1 MPTPAQLQKNQANQS
16 NRQKDFIAEIKTQG
30 LSRTNRFTVE
40 VTPPSA
46 TPATTRRILLLCE
59 QASLPGISYASTQ
72 NRSWGETREA
82 VYDRLFEPITLQF
95 HVDRHFVVKQVFDD
109 WMMMIQNPVTRSFN
123 YYNNYTTKMKINI
136 QDLQDETMYEVELAE
151 AFPKAIVPISLDA
164 ESKDTMRLQVTF
176 QYRYWTASMIQQNA
190 NGQKLTAS
198 GLNKYI
204 NDFSG
209 FQEKYLKGL
218 GEAGNFVTGA
228 VGQMAMRS
236 FSSVTSRIP
245 SIKF

>member
-1 MPTPAQLQKNQANQS
+1 MLFRS
-16 NRQKDFIAEIKTQG
+16 
-30 LSRTNRFTVE
+30 TVE

-59 QASLPGISYASTQ
+59 QASLPGISYASAQ

-82 VYDRLFEPITLQF
+82 VYDRLFEPVTLQF

-109 WMMMIQNPVTRSFN
+109 WMMMIQNPITRSFN

-209 FQEKYLKGL
+209 FQQKYLKGL
-218 GEAGNFVTGA
+218 GEAGNFMTGA